1 MGTKEIIGL
10 IIIIY
15 IFIDSSIYKKDKANT
30 IRKNDAINAGKP
42 FWCDMKGNLI
52 STKTERQVV
61 VRELEGKKALLDKET
76 GKIEYWFKD
85 GELFI

>member
-1 MGTKEIIGL
+1 
-10 IIIIY
+10 
-15 IFIDSSIYKKDKANT
+15 
-30 IRKNDAINAGKP
+30 
-42 FWCDMKGNLI
+42 MKGNLI
-52 STKTERQVV
+52 STKTGRQVV